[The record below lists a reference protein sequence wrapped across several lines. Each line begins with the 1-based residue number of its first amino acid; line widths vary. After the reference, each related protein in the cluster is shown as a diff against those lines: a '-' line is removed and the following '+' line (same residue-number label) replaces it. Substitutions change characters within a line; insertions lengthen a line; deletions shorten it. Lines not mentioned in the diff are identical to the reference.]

1 MMFLNACGRCSL
13 QAMAVFHHTVLLNFR
28 PFAMFN
34 TAWQRDQRNQSR
46 RARKHDEGSQVQP
59 EAPIPWI
66 GEACG
71 YAVQAAKDLLGLIVR
86 SLESAP
92 IVQVGP
98 AAPS

>member
-1 MMFLNACGRCSL
+1 MHT
-13 QAMAVFHHTVLLNFR
+13 AVVAYKLVTVFYHTVLLNFR

-46 RARKHDEGSQVQP
+46 LARKHDEVSQVQP
-59 EAPIPWI
+59 ETPTPWI
-66 GEACG
+66 DEACG

-92 IVQVGP
+92 VVQVGP
-98 AAPS
+98 AALP